1 MSSMSSS
8 LNPELQPTLP
18 ASIPRPFW
26 KIRDPDKIT
35 GSESEAIRMAYAA
48 DEAHLKSLGWLNFV
62 LALGFT
68 FMTVHFMMLAV
79 QVAKGTILAPWMN
92 MTPWV
97 VVIRLQPIL
106 TILAAITGF
115 GLYTKRS
122 WSPKAELAF
131 ALAFAAF
138 GGLLLSRDMWTGHVT
153 DANSFL
159 RGHALLVAAHDDP
172 APPRL
177 FGRFVRRIQASRE
190 RPPPTSASGQ
200 SCPARSRSSSRP

>member
-106 TILAAITGF
+106 TILAADHRIRS
-115 GLYTKRS
+115 LYE
-122 WSPKAELAF
+122 AELVPQGRARLRSRVCRIWRVVTRARHVDGSCDGR
-131 ALAFAAF
+131 ALSCVAMLFWLLPMTILLRPGCSVVLSAEYKQVVKDHPLHPRPGKAA
-138 GGLLLSRDMWTGHVT
+138 
-153 DANSFL
+153 
-159 RGHALLVAAHDDP
+159 P
-172 APPRL
+172 
-177 FGRFVRRIQASRE
+177 
-190 RPPPTSASGQ
+190 
-200 SCPARSRSSSRP
+200 RSRSSSRP